1 MMKPHVT
8 FEAWGW
14 LLHRWPGNP
23 NAAYFW
29 VTSKVLIYPVIETVE
44 QKYPQGANI
53 PWTAPHHKNFS
64 SDLENSSGDRDS
76 CDPDTCL
83 LNLPQPHSNPSPF
96 THHAAFFTVEI
107 IQLTGRPPY
116 KYPIHTQR
124 CLSPNRPLPLQ
135 IPHPYPA
142 LCLQTAQ
149 HDMPSTP
156 PATCACTG
164 PLGYK
169 PAGKVGQR
177 VTLCPSSLQ
186 REQRCTR
193 SGIFSSAPL

>member
-1 MMKPHVT
+1 MARQSIPSCHLQDLGFYT
-8 FEAWGW
+8 
-14 LLHRWPGNP
+14 L
-23 NAAYFW
+23 
-29 VTSKVLIYPVIETVE
+29 VLAPVICME
-44 QKYPQGANI
+44 QSANI
-53 PWTAPHHKNFS
+53 PGNLKLWSKNTHTGQIYPGLRHTIKIFLATVTVATLILACFIYRSHIRIRVPLHIMPAFS
-64 SDLENSSGDRDS
+64 
-76 CDPDTCL
+76 
-83 LNLPQPHSNPSPF
+83 
-96 THHAAFFTVEI
+96 TVEI

-116 KYPIHTQR
+116 KYPIQTQR

-169 PAGKVGQR
+169 PAGRTGQR

-186 REQRCTR
+186 REQHCTR
-193 SGIFSSAPL
+193 SGIFSSALL